1 MLSVLLETVPMER
14 KGSSV
19 PQRRT
24 TEVGAGGNESSE
36 LTDPLLGPN
45 DTASETV
52 AGSRHTIRN
61 SSVEP
66 HSKTG
71 AEIGNSQSSAQS
83 AARSILARSWNGGS
97 PHSNFVVHQN
107 DPAMGAGREP
117 PAITGSSNVH

>member
-14 KGSSV
+14 MVQCAS
-19 PQRRT
+19 RRT

-52 AGSRHTIRN
+52 AGSRHT
-61 SSVEP
+61 VETALFS

-71 AEIGNSQSSAQS
+71 Q
-83 AARSILARSWNGGS
+83 RL
-97 PHSNFVVHQN
+97 
-107 DPAMGAGREP
+107 
-117 PAITGSSNVH
+117 